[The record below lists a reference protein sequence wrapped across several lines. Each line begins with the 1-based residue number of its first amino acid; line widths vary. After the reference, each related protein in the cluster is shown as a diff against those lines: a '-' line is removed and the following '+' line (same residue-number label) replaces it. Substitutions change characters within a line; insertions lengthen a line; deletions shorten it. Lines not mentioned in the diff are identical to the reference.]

1 MLVTSR
7 SCRRCRFVVRRRG
20 CCADADDRICII
32 IRLQAVLVP
41 TEKFPETPEIKGHD
55 FNTGR
60 DIDSIMQS
68 MFTTGFQATALGQ
81 AVNEINRM
89 VRPHEHCSECLEYFR
104 MDGLAGTTPSY
115 LNPDSR
121 GPGCPPQIKWRLS
134 DEPITPETDP
144 DHVDPEFRA
153 KTRTR

>member
-1 MLVTSR
+1 MIR
-7 SCRRCRFVVRRRG
+7 S
-20 CCADADDRICII
+20 
-32 IRLQAVLVP
+32 QAVLVP

-89 VRPHEHCSECLEYFR
+89 VRPHVQYYNALQGPRSR
-104 MDGLAGTTPSY
+104 VDGLAMAALMP
-115 LNPDSR
+115 NPMLPLAVPLRST
-121 GPGCPPQIKWRLS
+121 GG
-134 DEPITPETDP
+134 
-144 DHVDPEFRA
+144 
-153 KTRTR
+153 